1 MSTIH
6 RQTYNSTTTNKHR
19 TQQCKK
25 KKKKKDPTEKLAENL
40 NAHFSKEDIWM
51 GKNITNY

>member
-6 RQTYNSTTTNKHR
+6 RQTYNSTTTNIELNNE
-19 TQQCKK
+19 KK
-25 KKKKKDPTEKLAENL
+25 RKKKDPTEKLAENL